1 MGKNTVE
8 TAIVRTILYG
18 DVFNFA
24 MTPTEIHH
32 FLIHDTPVSLKTVK
46 ETLYSSAYLAQ
57 VLHITD
63 TYIACSGREDL
74 ITIRHQREQAT
85 GNIWS
90 GIQRYGYHLARLP
103 FVRMV
108 AITGALAMRNGKETD
123 DFDYLLITEPGRV
136 WMARAFAI
144 LLVRYG
150 KLRGVTVCPN
160 YVLAANALEQNRQ
173 DLYIA
178 HEIVQMIPIYGL
190 AIYDDMRDQNRWAA
204 EHLPNAGAPFYQ
216 ETEWQHGRL
225 WNSIKSTVEWLL
237 SGRFGT
243 WLEEWERKRKI
254 RQFQKDL
261 QSANENAKLDET
273 QVKGHFKDYG
283 HLVLREYQH
292 RLAQYELEDLPL
304 AGD

>member
-1 MGKNTVE
+1 MGINTVE
-8 TAIVRTILYG
+8 TAILRTILYG
-18 DVFNFA
+18 DVFNFP
-24 MTPTEIHH
+24 MTPAEIHH
-32 FLIHDTPVSLKTVK
+32 FLIHDTPLSLNIIQ
-46 ETLYSSAYLAQ
+46 ETLNSSAYLAQ
-57 VLHITD
+57 VLCITD
-63 TYIACSGREDL
+63 TYITCGGREDL
-74 ITIRHQREQAT
+74 IAIRQQREQAT
-85 GNIWS
+85 RNLWS
-90 GIQRYGYHLARLP
+90 DIQRYGYRLARLP

-108 AITGALAMRNGKETD
+108 AITGALAMRNGQETD
-123 DFDYLLITEPGRV
+123 DFDYLLVTEPGRV

-178 HEIVQMIPIYGL
+178 HEIVQMIPIYGFT
-190 AIYDDMRDQNRWAA
+190 IYDAMRDQNQWAA
-204 EHLPNAGAPFYQ
+204 EHLSNAETPFYQ

-225 WNSIKSTVEWLL
+225 WRVVKSSVECLL
-237 SGRFGT
+237 SGKLGSV
-243 WLEEWERKRKI
+243 LEEWERKRKI

-261 QSANENAKLDET
+261 QSVNSSAKLDET